1 MKIID
6 ADGAILGRLAT
17 EVSKKALDGEE
28 IVIVNAEKIAVTGNK
43 EQIYQK
49 YKERYDRG
57 SKDWGP
63 HYPRVPDQIVKRTI
77 KSMLPKKPRGKEALK
92 NIKVNMGVPI
102 EYEDAEFNNLE
113 IKYIDELRGNNYIRI
128 KDISKYLGWS

>member
-17 EVSKKALDGEE
+17 EVSQRALDGEE
-28 IVIVNAEKIAVTGNK
+28 IIIVNAEKIAVTGNK

-63 HYPRVPDQIVKRTI
+63 HYPRTPDRIVKRTI
-77 KSMLPKKPRGKEALK
+77 KSMLPKKPSGKKALK
-92 NIKVNMGVPI
+92 NIEVNMGIPV
-102 EYEDAEFNNLE
+102 EYENTEFNNLE
-113 IKYIDELRGNNYIRI
+113 IKYINELRGNNYLRI
-128 KDISKYLGWS
+128 EDISKYLGWS

>member
-17 EVSKKALDGEE
+17 EVSKRALEGEE
-28 IVIVNAEKIAVTGNK
+28 IVVVNAEKTAVTGNK
-43 EQIYQK
+43 DQIFQK

-63 HYPRVPDQIVKRTI
+63 HYPRTPDRIVKRTI
-77 KSMLPKKPRGKEALK
+77 KSMLPKKARGKEALK
-92 NIKVNMGVPI
+92 KIEVNMGIPI
-102 EYEDAEFNNLE
+102 EYEDTEFNNLE
-113 IKYIDELRGNNYIRI
+113 IKYVDELRGNNYIRI
-128 KDISKYLGWS
+128 EDISRYLGWS

>member
-17 EVSKKALDGEE
+17 KVSQEALEGEE
-28 IVIVNAEKIAVTGNK
+28 IIIVNAEKAAVTGNK
-43 EQIYQK
+43 DQIYQK

-63 HYPRVPDQIVKRTI
+63 HYPRTPDRIVKRTI
-77 KSMLPKKPRGKEALK
+77 RNMLPKKTSGKEALK
-92 NIKVNMGVPI
+92 NIEVNMGVPM
-102 EYEDAEFNNLE
+102 EYQDAEFNNLKT
-113 IKYIDELRGNNYIRI
+113 KYIDEIKGNNYIRI
-128 KDISKYLGWS
+128 EDISRYLGWS